1 MFTFIRSMFINIPC
15 RTSDCVERMVVD
27 PVRGVVQVA
36 FAKGSIY
43 EYTHVSR
50 RAIVT
55 LLMNPNISL
64 GFWVNDNLL
73 PYDCKSRLF
82 GECTVLKALNASDL
96 PIADNSDPAGYV
108 YCNG

>member
-1 MFTFIRSMFINIPC
+1 
-15 RTSDCVERMVVD
+15 
-27 PVRGVVQVA
+27 
-36 FAKGSIY
+36 
-43 EYTHVSR
+43 
-50 RAIVT
+50 
-55 LLMNPNISL
+55 MNPNMSL